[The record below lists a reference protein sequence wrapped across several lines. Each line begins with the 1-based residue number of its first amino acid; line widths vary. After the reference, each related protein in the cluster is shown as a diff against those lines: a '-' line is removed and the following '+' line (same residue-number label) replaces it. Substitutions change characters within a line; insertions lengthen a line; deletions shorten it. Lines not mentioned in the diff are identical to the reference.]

1 MPWIFTINPGST
13 STKTALFHD
22 TTCVFE
28 SVVRHDHAALA
39 ALPTL
44 QDQLPLRLA
53 AIEQALDEAITQA
66 QEQDWQPDPDLASYP
81 PLTTPPAS
89 PADIDAFVGRG
100 GLLRPLTSGTY
111 SINPD
116 MLADLTT
123 NRYGTHASNL
133 GALIAFSLATRHSSH
148 TIEPVTTHHDAS
160 HVKPAFIVDPVT
172 VDEFEPLARYTGLPQ
187 LTRLSRFHALNH
199 KAIARRAADQLDR
212 PYSELNL
219 IIAHL
224 GGGISI
230 AAHRQGRVIDVNNA
244 LEEGPFSPERAGTLP
259 TLQLLD
265 LFESQQYTPAQI
277 RTLLVGRGG
286 LFAYTGTTD
295 ARAIEDAAHTD
306 PQKRELLDAMAYQ
319 IAKSIGAMAIPLKGQ
334 IDAIILTGG
343 LARSPILTRAITES
357 TQFLGPMIIIPGE
370 DEMLAMA
377 EGALR
382 VLVGQEA
389 PKTYEREA

>member
-28 SVVRHDHAALA
+28 SVVRHDHAVLA
-39 ALPTL
+39 TLPTL

-53 AIEQALDEAITQA
+53 AIEQALDEAITQV
-66 QEQDWQPDPDLASYP
+66 QEQDWQPDPDLACYP
-81 PLTTPPAS
+81 PLTTPPTS

-111 SINPD
+111 PINPD

-133 GALIAFSLATRHSSH
+133 GAPIAHSLAT
-148 TIEPVTTHHDAS
+148 THGDHHA
-160 HVKPAFIVDPVT
+160 KPAFIVDPVT

-187 LTRLSRFHALNH
+187 LKRLSRFHALNQ
-199 KAIARRAADQLDR
+199 KAIARRAAAQLGH

-230 AAHRQGRVIDVNNA
+230 AAHRRGRVIDVNNA

-277 RTLLVGRGG
+277 RALLVGRGG

-295 ARAIEDAAHTD
+295 ARDIEDAAHTD
-306 PQKRELLDAMAYQ
+306 PEKRELLDAMAYQ
-319 IAKSIGAMAIPLKGQ
+319 IAKTIGSMAVPLKGQ
-334 IDAIILTGG
+334 TDAIILTGG
-343 LARSPILTRAITES
+343 LARSPILTTAISET
-357 TQFLGPMIIIPGE
+357 TQFLAPVLIIPGE

-382 VLVGQEA
+382 VLTGQEE
-389 PKTYEREA
+389 PKTYEREV

>member
-13 STKTALFHD
+13 STKTALFHN
-22 TTCVFE
+22 TTCVCE
-28 SVVRHDHAALA
+28 SVERHDHAILA

-44 QDQLPLRLA
+44 QDQIPLRLA
-53 AIEQALDEAITQA
+53 AIEQALAEAITQA
-66 QEQDWQPDPDLASYP
+66 QKQDWQPDPDLAGHSH
-81 PLTTPPAS
+81 LTQPPAS
-89 PADIDAFVGRG
+89 PADLDAFVGRG

-111 SINPD
+111 TINPA

-123 NRYGTHASNL
+123 NRYGIHASNL
-133 GALIAFSLATRHSSH
+133 GAPIAHTLATIHGDH
-148 TIEPVTTHHDAS
+148 NP
-160 HVKPAFIVDPVT
+160 KPAFIVDPIT

-187 LTRLSRFHALNH
+187 LKRLSRFHALNQ
-199 KAIARRAADQLDR
+199 KAIARRAAAQLGR
-212 PYSELNL
+212 PYSQLKL

-230 AAHRQGRVIDVNNA
+230 AAHQFGSVIDVNNA
-244 LEEGPFSPERAGTLP
+244 LEEGPFTPERAGTLP

-265 LFESQQYTPAQI
+265 LFESQQYTPAQL

-295 ARAIEDAAHTD
+295 ARAIEEDAHTD

-319 IAKSIGAMAIPLKGQ
+319 IAKTIGAMAIPLKGQ

-343 LARSPILTRAITES
+343 LARSHILTTAITES
-357 TQFLGPMIIIPGE
+357 TQFLAPVLVIPGE
-370 DEMLAMA
+370 DELLAMA

-382 VLVGQEA
+382 VLTGQEA
-389 PKTYEREA
+389 PKTYERED

>member
-28 SVVRHDHAALA
+28 SVVRHDHAVLA
-39 ALPTL
+39 TLPTL
-44 QDQLPLRLA
+44 QDQIPLRLV

-81 PLTTPPAS
+81 PLTTPPTS

-100 GLLRPLTSGTY
+100 GLLRPLESGTY

-116 MLADLTT
+116 MLTDLTS

-133 GALIAFSLATRHSSH
+133 GAPIAYSLATTHSDH
-148 TIEPVTTHHDAS
+148 NP
-160 HVKPAFIVDPVT
+160 KPAFIVDPVT
-172 VDEFEPLARYTGLPQ
+172 VDEFEPIARYTGLPQ
-187 LTRLSRFHALNH
+187 LKRLSRFHALNQ
-199 KAIARRAADQLDR
+199 KAIARRAAAQLGH

-230 AAHRQGRVIDVNNA
+230 AAHRRGRVIDVNNA

-277 RTLLVGRGG
+277 RALLVGRGG

-295 ARAIEDAAHTD
+295 ARDIEDAAHTD
-306 PQKRELLDAMAYQ
+306 PEKRELLDAMAYQ
-319 IAKSIGAMAIPLKGQ
+319 IAKTIGSMAIPLKGQ
-334 IDAIILTGG
+334 VDAIILTGG
-343 LARSPILTRAITES
+343 LARSPILTTAISET
-357 TQFLGPMIIIPGE
+357 TQFLAPVLIIPGE

-382 VLVGQEA
+382 VLTGQEE
-389 PKTYEREA
+389 PKTYEREV